1 MKELKLTLTL
11 DEANLVLQALGQ
23 LPFVQVHELVGKIQ
37 MQSQSQLQNDNNNGS
52 VKKEVKEERAQN
64 SG

>member
-23 LPFVQVHELVGKIQ
+23 LPYVQVHELVRKIQ
-37 MQSQSQLQNDNNNGS
+37 MQSEPQLQNDNNNGS
-52 VKKEVKEERAQN
+52 TKRDVKKETAQN
-64 SG
+64 SI